1 MNQPLV
7 SLCVPTYNRASAL
20 RATLPTVLNQ
30 DYPNVE
36 ILISDNGSSDDT
48 EAVCREA
55 VSRDARVRYFRHEA
69 NIGLYENHNFLI
81 DQSRGEFICFFHDH
95 DTRTATIVREYLE
108 FMHAHPRVGVVCSDW
123 NVVDE
128 DGTVLGVRDHPVAA
142 ITEGRAFIEQTIRAG
157 RSSVG
162 APGAMIR
169 RSALGDVRFD
179 EAGAIGFGDFVLW
192 FRIAEN
198 WEIGHI
204 AKRLWDWT
212 QEPNAQSV
220 RRIVSLVEDYDRNIT
235 TYCSGFLS
243 RHPDERDLVDRWRRL
258 MRRYIFWALVF
269 EVGLHF
275 RDNVGAP
282 QGDALRKDAAARE
295 GASPRGRAGL
305 YGPPDAADRGKRSPT
320 LFEIHRYQLTDD
332 EFDRALARLSHYRSG
347 ADQAFVHAVLTTLV
361 RLRMT
366 WPLGWVTR
374 HYNSMRVLL
383 GLR

>member
-1 MNQPLV
+1 MSTPLV

-20 RATLPTVLNQ
+20 QATLPTVLDQ
-30 DYPNVE
+30 DYSNIE
-36 ILISDNGSSDDT
+36 ILISDNGSVDGT
-48 EAVCREA
+48 EAVCRDA
-55 VSRDARVRYFRHEA
+55 VSRDSRVRYFRHES

-81 DQSRGEFICFFHDH
+81 DQSRGDFICYIHDH
-95 DTRTATIVREYLE
+95 DTRTPTIVSEYLE
-108 FMHAHPRVGVVCSDW
+108 FMRTYPSVGVVCSDW

-128 DGTVLGVRDHPVAA
+128 DGGVLGVRDHAVGA

-169 RSALGDVRFD
+169 RSALGDTRFD

-192 FRIAEN
+192 FRIAEH
-198 WEIGHI
+198 WAIGHV
-204 AKRLWDWT
+204 AKRLWNWT

-235 TYCSGFLS
+235 AYCDGFVT
-243 RHPDERDLVDRWRRL
+243 RHPDERALADRWRRS

-275 RDNVGAP
+275 RGA
-282 QGDALRKDAAARE
+282 E
-295 GASPRGRAGL
+295 GATQAVQV
-305 YGPPDAADRGKRSPT
+305 PPESKRSPT

-332 EFDRALARLSHYRSG
+332 EFERALARLAQYRTG
-347 ADQAFVHAVLTTLV
+347 VDQTVIYLALTLLV

-374 HYNSMRVLL
+374 HYASMRVLL
-383 GLR
+383 GL